1 MGYSELSGK
10 PLLVQPQHDL
20 QVTGNKVWFGDG
32 ILELPGQQQL
42 EALWDGRGMRAADS
56 WERVHAAAMKK
67 TWPVFCQEKYQP
79 DIMLPR
85 IRNVRGTSNSRA
97 EGGSRGS
104 PNIMAYLSLASEYRK
119 GKWEDD

>member
-1 MGYSELSGK
+1 MGW
-10 PLLVQPQHDL
+10 Q
-20 QVTGNKVWFGDG
+20 GN
-32 ILELPGQQQL
+32 
-42 EALWDGRGMRAADS
+42 DS

-85 IRNVRGTSNSRA
+85 IRNLRGTSNFKA

-119 GKWEDD
+119 AED